1 MATQIGVVKALI
13 GNVTAT
19 ATDGSSR
26 TLQVGDNVYAN
37 ELITTNIAAAIEIE
51 LNDGS
56 VMDLGR
62 SSQVMLDNAVFDLSA
77 TTTVATETDDVPDDI
92 AAIQAALL
100 AGDDPTEVGDATAA
114 GAGVVTG
121 NEGHAPVFVDYL
133 NPTVRPEA
141 GFDTIGVFNEYD
153 LPEEDIIILDEE
165 DGSPTTGNTEVF
177 VDEDDLGGDI
187 QISFV
192 GPSAIITAF
201 GSDTDYFTTF
211 PFKFGNNDEEPG
223 DDLPPNSS
231 TTQTGKLNAS
241 FGSDGAG
248 SVGFQAEAAQPSGLT
263 SGGQPVLFWVS
274 ADGSMLV
281 GYTLTSDDY
290 YGDYDFVRID
300 QNYEFQPYGMA
311 EIIFTAEIP
320 DSGTTD
326 YAFTLHGPLDHAPG
340 ESENN
345 LFIDLAYTII
355 DSDGDAASG
364 VLRVNVDDDVPVRAE
379 GDEEQAQ
386 IIAQVHEE
394 GMSTLLGDAGDLS
407 EGNRDGG
414 LLTDDETGSH
424 IAGSLHYVV
433 SVGADAPATFSLIDD
448 SATLN
453 ELLPG
458 LYSQGESVTYSV
470 SGDSDVSVLTAMA
483 GGRVVFTMTVHSNGD
498 WYFDLDDQLD
508 HAAGDGENF
517 TLLTGDGGYD
527 ISTVGSID
535 FTKIL
540 KVTDAD
546 GDELVWTDDDVEV
559 FAVQVQDDVPTLVS
573 VSGEFNPVTAL
584 VAEDALSTAVE
595 ATDSS
600 EGILD
605 AGQDNSDDEA
615 SGVAGDLSSLIVVN
629 DGADEPV
636 SVTFGLQADTS
647 GLPTLYSN
655 GEAVSYSVDGN
666 VLTAMAGGTIIFT
679 LTVNADGS
687 WAFDLDDQ
695 LDHVDT
701 DSDTTTDLVTGPG
714 SSVGSIDFSSI
725 ITASVEDFDGD
736 VATLNGL
743 NAGLFTISVQNDVPV
758 ANNETPIA
766 LTEGDAA
773 INGNVLTNDVPGAD
787 EPITLTHVDLG
798 DGFVD
803 ITTGTDLGSG
813 NYGFSI
819 DGVGDYSFN
828 ANGNWTFEPADSVN
842 NTEGD
847 VDASFSYRIEDAD
860 GDNAEAMQ
868 PISIADGQDPLAG
881 EPITLSLDDQN
892 LADGSTPAVDDF
904 DTGSIVFTPGSDPIA
919 SIVFSM
925 DLSGLD
931 PSLTWERVNDNQIIG
946 RDGVD
951 DIVTLDL
958 GVIGD
963 TATITATLN
972 NNYDSHPTVNVDDL
986 KALGSMGVVAT
997 DIDGDTATGIVNVE
1011 VSDDLPT
1018 AVNDGPETVTEDAT
1032 SFVSG
1037 NVLDNDD
1044 ANADQA
1050 AAFVGW
1056 SGADAATIATLN
1068 SFGTLVQNGDGSW
1081 SYTLDN
1087 SLATTQALTAAD
1099 TMDYVLNYTMADADG
1114 DEDTATL
1121 TITIKGADDDATVE
1135 TAQAEGPDATVYEAG
1150 LNPDGSDAASDSET
1164 VTGSFDVS
1172 ASDGIINVVI
1182 GGATFTLAEVQAFDG
1197 SDSVTT
1203 GEGTLTLTG
1212 YTGDAM
1218 GGTIAYSYTLDGTI
1232 DNDSIVPSGDDAVT
1246 LAHFDDSVEISVNGI
1261 GGTTASDDLVIRAID
1276 DTPTAVNDGPETV
1289 TEDATSFVSGNVL
1302 DNDDA
1307 NADQAA
1313 AFVGWSG
1320 ADAATIATLNSFGTL
1335 VQNGDGSWSYTL
1347 DNSLATTQALT
1358 AADTMD
1364 YVLNYTMADADG
1376 DEDTATLTITIKGA
1390 DDDATVETAQAE
1402 GPDATVYEA
1411 GLNPDGSDAA
1421 SDSET
1426 VTGSFDVSASDGIL
1440 NVVIGGTTFTLAEV
1454 QAFDGSDSV
1463 TTGEGTL
1470 TLTGYTGDAMGGT
1483 IAYSYT
1489 LDGTIDNDSIVPS
1502 GDDAVTLAHF
1512 DDSVEISVNGLGGTM
1527 ASDDLVIRA
1536 IDDTPTAVNDGPE
1549 TVTEDAT
1556 SFVSGNVLDN
1566 DDANADQAAAFVG
1579 WSGADAATIATL
1591 NSFGTLVQNG
1601 DGSWSYTL
1609 DNSLATTQALTASDT
1624 MDYVLNYTMAD
1635 ADGDED
1641 TATLTITIKGADDDA
1656 TVETAQAEGPDAT
1669 VYEAGLN
1676 PDGSDAASDSETVT
1690 GSFDVSASDGII
1702 NVVIGGAT
1710 FTLAEVQAFDG
1721 SDSVTTGEGTLTL
1734 TGYTGDAM
1742 GGTIAYSYTLD
1753 GTIDNDSIVP
1763 SGDDAVTLAHFDDSV
1778 EISVNGLGGT
1788 TASDDLVIRAIDD
1801 VPAAEDYIGGSYAE
1815 GSSNNVVAADAAST
1829 LGIAGGA
1836 DGLNS
1841 TLPAISFTGGQ
1852 GSLFINGSGQLI
1864 YTPPANVVNPGGAP
1878 VSDVF
1883 SYTVTDNDGDF
1894 VTKQVTV
1901 GITDTGVTELSAS
1914 NALVDEDDLPMGNDD
1929 SATGDDNPITSG
1941 TISYTVGADG
1951 FDSVSL
1957 STTAD
1962 TTGLMTHDGDA
1973 VDTIWDSGS
1982 NTLIGYVAG
1991 TDSSD
1996 AANQVFTVTLTNIN
2010 ASGADYDVTLLQA
2023 VKHPDA
2029 DNENNVDFTVN
2040 VSVLD
2045 NDGSEGITSFNV
2057 SIDDDV
2063 PVASP
2068 EENSGE
2074 ATLEVNTNLM
2084 MILDVSGSMNDS
2096 ANFQGM
2102 TRLQVMI
2109 KSSLE
2114 LLDQY
2119 DAYGDVM
2126 VNIITFATSA
2136 SNPSGGWVTVDQAK
2150 AIILGLTAG
2159 GNTNYDDALNDAINA
2174 FALGG
2179 KLGDGQN
2186 ISYFMSDGEPNSNN
2200 VSNSATVP
2208 DGNNNLGGG
2217 SGIDSDEEDDWID
2230 FLELNN
2236 INSFSLGMG
2245 TGVDEDELDPIAYDG
2260 VEEVDT
2266 DSIVV
2271 SDFADL
2277 QATLI
2282 GTIDV
2287 PPLSGNLIDG
2297 GAGADEGWIYS
2308 VTVGGVNYIYEQP
2321 NDNQSVSGGASNGSF
2336 DDTTNVWTITTPE
2349 GGTLTIDMDTGDY
2362 EYFGPD
2368 VVLSEVQEVFTFT
2381 ISDYDGDMDS
2391 STLTVTIDPA
2401 AGPMIVRDD
2410 FVLTNQDPVDIPD
2423 WALLA
2428 NDTGPDSG
2436 SQIVSAVF
2444 NADEGS
2450 VTDNADSIEFDDNDT
2465 DGGSFSYTNTAGTRS
2480 DDGNV
2485 SVERQSGDT
2494 IQGDYLDEILIGG
2507 SDAETLNGGAGNDI
2521 LIGGDGSTA
2530 SIVPRTVNAFVS
2542 GGATNGS
2549 NNNQYSFAFVAG
2561 AGLYITEIRIDVSGI
2576 GTFNQSGGGSKAFT
2590 IGSSTDINLA
2600 DITTVTSGDT
2610 TELVI
2615 TFDPNAFIEGETLYF
2630 GIDANDGDEDLDHGG
2645 DFGDEN
2651 VPFSVSFNDGVTIN
2665 SNYVDGPGS
2674 GTNGDTSQ
2682 GTAQITANTV
2692 SDDVLNGG
2700 AGDDILQGGG
2710 GNDLLSG
2717 GNGDDIFMWRA
2728 GDDGTVGSPAM
2739 DE

>member
-19 ATDGSSR
+19 ATDGSTR

-62 SSQVMLDNAVFDLSA
+62 SSQVMLDNAVFDPSA
-77 TTTVATETDDVPDDI
+77 TTTVASETDDVPDDI

-187 QISFV
+187 QVSFV

-201 GSDTDYFTTF
+201 GTDTGYFTTF

-231 TTQTGKLNAS
+231 TTQTGQLNAS

-290 YGDYDFVRID
+290 YSDYDFVRID
-300 QNYEFQPYGMA
+300 QNYEFQPYGVA

-340 ESENN
+340 EAENN
-345 LFIDLAYTII
+345 LFIDLAYTIT

-394 GMSTLLGDAGDLS
+394 GMSTSLGDAGDLS

-414 LLTDDETGSH
+414 SLTDDETSSH

-458 LYSQGESVTYSV
+458 LYSKGESVSYSV

-483 GGRVVFTMTVHSNGD
+483 GDRVVFTMTVHSNGN

-508 HAAGDGENF
+508 HAPGDGENF

-546 GDELVWTDDDVEV
+546 GDELVWTDDDVDV

-636 SVTFGLQADTS
+636 SVTFSLQADTS
-647 GLPTLYSN
+647 GLSTLYSN

-701 DSDTTTDLVTGPG
+701 DSDTTTALRTSLDG
-714 SSVGSIDFSSI
+714 STSVDAIDFSSI
-725 ITASVEDFDGD
+725 VTVSVEDFDGD

-773 INGNVLTNDVPGAD
+773 INGNVLANDVPGAD
-787 EPITLTHVDLG
+787 EPITLTQVDLG

-931 PSLTWERVNDNQIIG
+931 ASMTWERVSDNQIIG

-958 GVIGD
+958 GVVGD

-972 NNYDSHPTVNVDDL
+972 DNYDSHPTINVDDL
-986 KALGSMGVVAT
+986 KALGSVGVVAT
-997 DIDGDTATGIVNVE
+997 DIDGDFATGIVNVE

-1018 AVNDGPETVTEDAT
+1018 AND
-1032 SFVSG
+1032 
-1037 NVLDNDD
+1037 
-1044 ANADQA
+1044 
-1050 AAFVGW
+1050 
-1056 SGADAATIATLN
+1056 
-1068 SFGTLVQNGDGSW
+1068 
-1081 SYTLDN
+1081 
-1087 SLATTQALTAAD
+1087 
-1099 TMDYVLNYTMADADG
+1099 
-1114 DEDTATL
+1114 
-1121 TITIKGADDDATVE
+1121 
-1135 TAQAEGPDATVYEAG
+1135 
-1150 LNPDGSDAASDSET
+1150 
-1164 VTGSFDVS
+1164 
-1172 ASDGIINVVI
+1172 
-1182 GGATFTLAEVQAFDG
+1182 
-1197 SDSVTT
+1197 
-1203 GEGTLTLTG
+1203 
-1212 YTGDAM
+1212 
-1218 GGTIAYSYTLDGTI
+1218 
-1232 DNDSIVPSGDDAVT
+1232 
-1246 LAHFDDSVEISVNGI
+1246 
-1261 GGTTASDDLVIRAID
+1261 
-1276 DTPTAVNDGPETV
+1276 DGPETV

-1440 NVVIGGTTFTLAEV
+1440 TVVIGGTTFTLAEV

-1470 TLTGYTGDAMGGT
+1470 TLTGYTGDAM
-1483 IAYSYT
+1483 S
-1489 LDGTIDNDSIVPS
+1489 
-1502 GDDAVTLAHF
+1502 
-1512 DDSVEISVNGLGGTM
+1512 
-1527 ASDDLVIRA
+1527 
-1536 IDDTPTAVNDGPE
+1536 
-1549 TVTEDAT
+1549 
-1556 SFVSGNVLDN
+1556 
-1566 DDANADQAAAFVG
+1566 
-1579 WSGADAATIATL
+1579 
-1591 NSFGTLVQNG
+1591 
-1601 DGSWSYTL
+1601 
-1609 DNSLATTQALTASDT
+1609 
-1624 MDYVLNYTMAD
+1624 
-1635 ADGDED
+1635 
-1641 TATLTITIKGADDDA
+1641 
-1656 TVETAQAEGPDAT
+1656 
-1669 VYEAGLN
+1669 
-1676 PDGSDAASDSETVT
+1676 
-1690 GSFDVSASDGII
+1690 
-1702 NVVIGGAT
+1702 
-1710 FTLAEVQAFDG
+1710 
-1721 SDSVTTGEGTLTL
+1721 
-1734 TGYTGDAM
+1734 
-1742 GGTIAYSYTLD
+1742 GTIAYSYTLD

-1841 TLPAISFTGGQ
+1841 TLQAISFTGGQ

-1929 SATGDDNPITSG
+1929 SATGDDNPIGSG
-1941 TISYTVGADG
+1941 TISYTVGTDG

-1957 STTAD
+1957 STTGD

-1991 TDSSD
+1991 TDSTD

-2045 NDGSEGITSFNV
+2045 NDGSEGITNFNV

-2074 ATLEVNTNLM
+2074 ATLEVNTNVM

-2150 AIILGLTAG
+2150 TIILGLTAG

-2308 VTVGGVNYIYEQP
+2308 VTVGGVNYIYDQP

-2349 GGTLTIDMDTGDY
+2349 GGTLSVDMDTGDY

-2450 VTDNADSIEFDDNDT
+2450 VTDNADSVEFDDDDT

-2494 IQGDYLDEILIGG
+2494 IQGDYLDEILVGG
-2507 SDAETLNGGAGNDI
+2507 SGAETLDGGAGDDI
-2521 LIGGDGSTA
+2521 LIGG
-2530 SIVPRTVNAFVS
+2530 N
-2542 GGATNGS
+2542 GATGGLTQRISITADGEGNSS
-2549 NNNQYSFAFVAG
+2549 NNNFLQFAYLIGSLGVYVESISIDLRAGTDTNASFDDDWGPDYSNLSGLNPGDITSTVLSGSGDSVMTINFANNSF
-2561 AGLYITEIRIDVSGI
+2561 T
-2576 GTFNQSGGGSKAFT
+2576 NGGSFDLN
-2590 IGSSTDINLA
+2590 IDIDNLSGDDGDDFGEA
-2600 DITTVTSGDT
+2600 GVTATVTFSNG
-2610 TELVI
+2610 EVHNLV
-2615 TFDPNAFIEGETLYF
+2615 FEQ
-2630 GIDANDGDEDLDHGG
+2630 
-2645 DFGDEN
+2645 
-2651 VPFSVSFNDGVTIN
+2651 
-2665 SNYVDGPGS
+2665 VDG
-2674 GTNGDTSQ
+2674 NTSI
-2682 GTAQITANTV
+2682 AQTLVA
-2692 SDDVLNGG
+2692 DDVLIGG
-2700 AGDDILQGGG
+2700 EGNDILQGGG
-2710 GNDLLSG
+2710 GNDLLTG
-2717 GNGDDIFMWRA
+2717 GDGDDIFLWKA
-2728 GDDGTVGSPAM
+2728 GDDGTDITPAM
-2739 DE
+2739 DIVTDFNAGDDVLDIADLLQGEESSIDLTEYMNVTESGSNVVIEVTPSGSGNHTQVITMQNTSLSDLGANPADSQADIISSLISQGHIHVDQS

>member
-19 ATDGSSR
+19 ATDGSTRS
-26 TLQVGDNVYAN
+26 LQVGDNVYAN

-62 SSQVMLDNAVFDLSA
+62 SSQVMLDNAVFDPSA
-77 TTTVATETDDVPDDI
+77 TTTVASETDDVPDDI

-100 AGDDPTEVGDATAA
+100 AGEDPTEVGDATAA

-201 GSDTDYFTTF
+201 GSDTGYFTTF

-340 ESENN
+340 EAENN
-345 LFIDLAYTII
+345 LFIDLAYTIT
-355 DSDGDAASG
+355 DSDGDAANG

-394 GMSTLLGDAGDLS
+394 GMSTSLGDAGDLS

-414 LLTDDETGSH
+414 SLTDDETGSH

-458 LYSQGESVTYSV
+458 LYSQGESVSYSV

-483 GGRVVFTMTVHSNGD
+483 GGRVVFTMTVHSNGN

-508 HAAGDGENF
+508 HAPGDGENF

-655 GEAVSYSVDGN
+655 GEAVSYSVDGS
-666 VLTAMAGGTIIFT
+666 VLTAMAGGNIVFT
-679 LTVNADGS
+679 LTVNQDGS

-714 SSVGSIDFSSI
+714 SSVGSIDFSSV

-758 ANNETPIA
+758 ANNETPID
-766 LTEGDAA
+766 LTEGDAS
-773 INGNVLTNDVPGAD
+773 INGNVLTNDLSGAD
-787 EPITLTHVDLG
+787 EPLSLTKVDLG

-813 NYGFSI
+813 NYGFSV
-819 DGVGDYSFN
+819 DGVGDYSFD

-860 GDNAEAMQ
+860 GDSAEAMQ

-931 PSLTWERVNDNQIIG
+931 PSLTWERVSDNQIIG

-958 GVIGD
+958 GVVGD

-972 NNYDSHPTVNVDDL
+972 NNYDSHPAINVDDL
-986 KALGSMGVVAT
+986 KALGSVGVVAT
-997 DIDGDTATGIVNVE
+997 DIDGDFATGIVNVE

-1018 AVNDGPETVTEDAT
+1018 ANDDGPETVTEDAT

-1050 AAFVGW
+1050 AVFVGW

-1099 TMDYVLNYTMADADG
+1099 TMNYVLNYTMADADG

-1150 LNPDGSDAASDSET
+1150 LNPDGSDAASGSET

-1172 ASDGIINVVI
+1172 ASDGILTVVI
-1182 GGATFTLAEVQAFDG
+1182 GGTTFTLAEVQAFDG

-1218 GGTIAYSYTLDGTI
+1218 SGTIAYSYTLDGTI

-1261 GGTTASDDLVIRAID
+1261 GGTTASDDLVIRA
-1276 DTPTAVNDGPETV
+1276 V
-1289 TEDATSFVSGNVL
+1289 
-1302 DNDDA
+1302 
-1307 NADQAA
+1307 
-1313 AFVGWSG
+1313 
-1320 ADAATIATLNSFGTL
+1320 
-1335 VQNGDGSWSYTL
+1335 
-1347 DNSLATTQALT
+1347 
-1358 AADTMD
+1358 
-1364 YVLNYTMADADG
+1364 
-1376 DEDTATLTITIKGA
+1376 
-1390 DDDATVETAQAE
+1390 
-1402 GPDATVYEA
+1402 
-1411 GLNPDGSDAA
+1411 
-1421 SDSET
+1421 
-1426 VTGSFDVSASDGIL
+1426 
-1440 NVVIGGTTFTLAEV
+1440 
-1454 QAFDGSDSV
+1454 
-1463 TTGEGTL
+1463 
-1470 TLTGYTGDAMGGT
+1470 
-1483 IAYSYT
+1483 
-1489 LDGTIDNDSIVPS
+1489 
-1502 GDDAVTLAHF
+1502 
-1512 DDSVEISVNGLGGTM
+1512 
-1527 ASDDLVIRA
+1527 
-1536 IDDTPTAVNDGPE
+1536 
-1549 TVTEDAT
+1549 
-1556 SFVSGNVLDN
+1556 
-1566 DDANADQAAAFVG
+1566 
-1579 WSGADAATIATL
+1579 
-1591 NSFGTLVQNG
+1591 
-1601 DGSWSYTL
+1601 
-1609 DNSLATTQALTASDT
+1609 
-1624 MDYVLNYTMAD
+1624 
-1635 ADGDED
+1635 
-1641 TATLTITIKGADDDA
+1641 
-1656 TVETAQAEGPDAT
+1656 
-1669 VYEAGLN
+1669 
-1676 PDGSDAASDSETVT
+1676 
-1690 GSFDVSASDGII
+1690 
-1702 NVVIGGAT
+1702 
-1710 FTLAEVQAFDG
+1710 
-1721 SDSVTTGEGTLTL
+1721 
-1734 TGYTGDAM
+1734 
-1742 GGTIAYSYTLD
+1742 
-1753 GTIDNDSIVP
+1753 
-1763 SGDDAVTLAHFDDSV
+1763 
-1778 EISVNGLGGT
+1778 
-1788 TASDDLVIRAIDD
+1788 DD

-1841 TLPAISFTGGQ
+1841 TLQAISFTGGQ

-1929 SATGDDNPITSG
+1929 SATGDDNPISSG
-1941 TISYTVGADG
+1941 TISYTVGTDG

-1957 STTAD
+1957 STTGD

-1991 TDSSD
+1991 TDSTD

-2045 NDGSEGITSFNV
+2045 NDGSEGITNFNV

-2150 AIILGLTAG
+2150 TIILGLTAG

-2308 VTVGGVNYIYEQP
+2308 VTVGGVNYIYDQP

-2349 GGTLTIDMDTGDY
+2349 GGTLSVDMDTGDY

-2450 VTDNADSIEFDDNDT
+2450 VTDNADSVEFDDDDT

-2494 IQGDYLDEILIGG
+2494 IQGDYLDEILVGG
-2507 SDAETLNGGAGNDI
+2507 SGAETLDGGAGDDI
-2521 LIGGDGSTA
+2521 LIGG
-2530 SIVPRTVNAFVS
+2530 N
-2542 GGATNGS
+2542 GATGGLTQRISITADGEGNSS
-2549 NNNQYSFAFVAG
+2549 NNNFLQFAYLIGSLGVYVESISIDLRAGTDTNASFDDDWGPDYSNLSGLNPGDITSTVLSGSGDSVMTINFANNSF
-2561 AGLYITEIRIDVSGI
+2561 T
-2576 GTFNQSGGGSKAFT
+2576 NGGSFDLN
-2590 IGSSTDINLA
+2590 IDIDNLSGDDGDDFGEA
-2600 DITTVTSGDT
+2600 GVTATVTFSNG
-2610 TELVI
+2610 EVHNLV
-2615 TFDPNAFIEGETLYF
+2615 FEQ
-2630 GIDANDGDEDLDHGG
+2630 
-2645 DFGDEN
+2645 
-2651 VPFSVSFNDGVTIN
+2651 
-2665 SNYVDGPGS
+2665 VDG
-2674 GTNGDTSQ
+2674 NTSI
-2682 GTAQITANTV
+2682 AQTLVA
-2692 SDDVLNGG
+2692 DDVLIGG
-2700 AGDDILQGGG
+2700 EGNDILQGGG
-2710 GNDLLSG
+2710 GNDLLTG
-2717 GNGDDIFMWRA
+2717 GDGDDIFLWKA
-2728 GDDGTVGSPAM
+2728 GDDGTDITPAM
-2739 DE
+2739 DIVTDFNAGDDVLDIADLLQGEESSIDLTEYLNVTESGSNVVIEVTPSGSGNHTQVITMQNTSLSDLGANPADSQADIISSLISQGHIHVDQS

>member
-19 ATDGSSR
+19 ATDGSTR

-62 SSQVMLDNAVFDLSA
+62 SSQVMLDNAVFDPSA
-77 TTTVATETDDVPDDI
+77 TTTVASETDDVPDDI

-187 QISFV
+187 QVSFV

-201 GSDTDYFTTF
+201 GTDTGYFTTF

-231 TTQTGKLNAS
+231 TTQTGQLNAS

-290 YGDYDFVRID
+290 YSDYDFVRID
-300 QNYEFQPYGMA
+300 QNYEFQPYGVA

-340 ESENN
+340 EAENN
-345 LFIDLAYTII
+345 LFIDLAYTIT

-394 GMSTLLGDAGDLS
+394 GMSTSLGDAGDLS

-414 LLTDDETGSH
+414 SLTDDETSSH

-458 LYSQGESVTYSV
+458 LYSKGESVSYSV

-483 GGRVVFTMTVHSNGD
+483 GDRVVFTMTVHSNGN

-508 HAAGDGENF
+508 HAPGDGENF

-546 GDELVWTDDDVEV
+546 GDELVWTDDDVDV

-636 SVTFGLQADTS
+636 SVTFSLQADTS
-647 GLPTLYSN
+647 GLSTLYSN

-701 DSDTTTDLVTGPG
+701 DSDTTTALRTSLDG
-714 SSVGSIDFSSI
+714 STSVDAIDFSSI
-725 ITASVEDFDGD
+725 VTVSVEDFDGD

-773 INGNVLTNDVPGAD
+773 INGNVLANDVPGAD
-787 EPITLTHVDLG
+787 EPITLTQVDLG

-931 PSLTWERVNDNQIIG
+931 ASMTWERVSDNQIIG

-958 GVIGD
+958 GVVGD

-972 NNYDSHPTVNVDDL
+972 DNYDSHPTINVDDL
-986 KALGSMGVVAT
+986 KALGSVGVVAT
-997 DIDGDTATGIVNVE
+997 DIDGDFATGIVNVE

-1018 AVNDGPETVTEDAT
+1018 AND
-1032 SFVSG
+1032 
-1037 NVLDNDD
+1037 
-1044 ANADQA
+1044 
-1050 AAFVGW
+1050 
-1056 SGADAATIATLN
+1056 
-1068 SFGTLVQNGDGSW
+1068 
-1081 SYTLDN
+1081 
-1087 SLATTQALTAAD
+1087 
-1099 TMDYVLNYTMADADG
+1099 
-1114 DEDTATL
+1114 
-1121 TITIKGADDDATVE
+1121 
-1135 TAQAEGPDATVYEAG
+1135 
-1150 LNPDGSDAASDSET
+1150 
-1164 VTGSFDVS
+1164 
-1172 ASDGIINVVI
+1172 
-1182 GGATFTLAEVQAFDG
+1182 
-1197 SDSVTT
+1197 
-1203 GEGTLTLTG
+1203 
-1212 YTGDAM
+1212 
-1218 GGTIAYSYTLDGTI
+1218 
-1232 DNDSIVPSGDDAVT
+1232 
-1246 LAHFDDSVEISVNGI
+1246 
-1261 GGTTASDDLVIRAID
+1261 
-1276 DTPTAVNDGPETV
+1276 DGPETV

-1440 NVVIGGTTFTLAEV
+1440 TVVIGGT
-1454 QAFDGSDSV
+1454 
-1463 TTGEGTL
+1463 
-1470 TLTGYTGDAMGGT
+1470 
-1483 IAYSYT
+1483 
-1489 LDGTIDNDSIVPS
+1489 
-1502 GDDAVTLAHF
+1502 
-1512 DDSVEISVNGLGGTM
+1512 
-1527 ASDDLVIRA
+1527 
-1536 IDDTPTAVNDGPE
+1536 
-1549 TVTEDAT
+1549 
-1556 SFVSGNVLDN
+1556 
-1566 DDANADQAAAFVG
+1566 
-1579 WSGADAATIATL
+1579 
-1591 NSFGTLVQNG
+1591 
-1601 DGSWSYTL
+1601 
-1609 DNSLATTQALTASDT
+1609 
-1624 MDYVLNYTMAD
+1624 
-1635 ADGDED
+1635 
-1641 TATLTITIKGADDDA
+1641 
-1656 TVETAQAEGPDAT
+1656 
-1669 VYEAGLN
+1669 
-1676 PDGSDAASDSETVT
+1676 
-1690 GSFDVSASDGII
+1690 
-1702 NVVIGGAT
+1702 T

-1841 TLPAISFTGGQ
+1841 TLQAISFTGGQ

-1929 SATGDDNPITSG
+1929 SATGDDNPIGSG
-1941 TISYTVGADG
+1941 TISYTVGTDG

-1957 STTAD
+1957 STTGD

-1991 TDSSD
+1991 TDSTD

-2045 NDGSEGITSFNV
+2045 NDGSEGITNFNV

-2074 ATLEVNTNLM
+2074 ATLEVNTNVM

-2150 AIILGLTAG
+2150 TIILGLTAG

-2308 VTVGGVNYIYEQP
+2308 VTVGGVNYIYDQP

-2349 GGTLTIDMDTGDY
+2349 GGTLSVDMDTGDY

-2450 VTDNADSIEFDDNDT
+2450 VTDNADSVEFDDDDT

-2494 IQGDYLDEILIGG
+2494 IQGDYLDEILVGG
-2507 SDAETLNGGAGNDI
+2507 SGAETLDGGAGDDI
-2521 LIGGDGSTA
+2521 LIGG
-2530 SIVPRTVNAFVS
+2530 N
-2542 GGATNGS
+2542 GATGGLTQRISITADGEGNSS
-2549 NNNQYSFAFVAG
+2549 NNNFLQFAYLIGSLGVYVESISIDLRAGTDTNASFDDDWGPDYSNLSGLNPGDITSTVLSGSGDSVMTINFANNSF
-2561 AGLYITEIRIDVSGI
+2561 T
-2576 GTFNQSGGGSKAFT
+2576 NGGSFDLN
-2590 IGSSTDINLA
+2590 IDIDNLSGDDGDDFGEA
-2600 DITTVTSGDT
+2600 GVTATVTFSNG
-2610 TELVI
+2610 EVHNLV
-2615 TFDPNAFIEGETLYF
+2615 FEQ
-2630 GIDANDGDEDLDHGG
+2630 
-2645 DFGDEN
+2645 
-2651 VPFSVSFNDGVTIN
+2651 
-2665 SNYVDGPGS
+2665 VDG
-2674 GTNGDTSQ
+2674 NTSI
-2682 GTAQITANTV
+2682 AQTLVA
-2692 SDDVLNGG
+2692 DDVLIGG
-2700 AGDDILQGGG
+2700 EGNDILQGGG
-2710 GNDLLSG
+2710 GNDLLTG
-2717 GNGDDIFMWRA
+2717 GDGDDIFLWKA
-2728 GDDGTVGSPAM
+2728 GDDGTDITPAM
-2739 DE
+2739 DIVTDFNAGDDVLDIADLLQGEESSIDLTEYMNVTESGSNVVIEVTPSGSGNHTQVITMQNTSLSDLGANPADSQADIISSLISQGHIHVDQS

>member
-19 ATDGSSR
+19 ATDGSTR

-62 SSQVMLDNAVFDLSA
+62 SSQVMLDNAVFDPSA
-77 TTTVATETDDVPDDI
+77 TTTVASETDDVPDDI

-187 QISFV
+187 QVSFV

-201 GSDTDYFTTF
+201 GTDTGYFTTF

-231 TTQTGKLNAS
+231 TTQTGQLNAS

-290 YGDYDFVRID
+290 YSDYDFVRID
-300 QNYEFQPYGMA
+300 QNYEFQPYGVA

-340 ESENN
+340 EAENN
-345 LFIDLAYTII
+345 LFIDLAYTIT

-394 GMSTLLGDAGDLS
+394 GMSTSLGDAGDLS

-414 LLTDDETGSH
+414 SLTDDETSSH

-458 LYSQGESVTYSV
+458 LYSKGESVSYSV

-483 GGRVVFTMTVHSNGD
+483 GDRVVFTMTVHSNGN

-508 HAAGDGENF
+508 HAPGDGENF

-546 GDELVWTDDDVEV
+546 GDELVWTDDDVDV

-636 SVTFGLQADTS
+636 SVTFSLQADTS
-647 GLPTLYSN
+647 GLSTLYSN

-701 DSDTTTDLVTGPG
+701 DSDTTTALRTSLDG
-714 SSVGSIDFSSI
+714 STSVDAIDFSSI
-725 ITASVEDFDGD
+725 VTVSVEDFDGD

-773 INGNVLTNDVPGAD
+773 INGNVLANDVPGAD
-787 EPITLTHVDLG
+787 EPITLTQVDLG

-931 PSLTWERVNDNQIIG
+931 ASMTWERVSDNQIIG

-958 GVIGD
+958 GVVGD

-972 NNYDSHPTVNVDDL
+972 DNYDSHPTINVDDL
-986 KALGSMGVVAT
+986 KALGSVGVVAT
-997 DIDGDTATGIVNVE
+997 DIDGDFATGIVNVE

-1018 AVNDGPETVTEDAT
+1018 ANDDGPETVTEDAT

-1099 TMDYVLNYTMADADG
+1099 TMNYVLNYTMADADG

-1172 ASDGIINVVI
+1172 ASDGILTVVI
-1182 GGATFTLAEVQAFDG
+1182 GGTTFTLAEVQAFDG

-1218 GGTIAYSYTLDGTI
+1218 SGTIAYSYTLDGTI

-1246 LAHFDDSVEISVNGI
+1246 LAHFDDSVEISVNGL
-1261 GGTTASDDLVIRAID
+1261 GGTTASDDLVIRAVD
-1276 DTPTAVNDGPETV
+1276 DTPTANDDGPETV

-1358 AADTMD
+1358 AADTMN

-1440 NVVIGGTTFTLAEV
+1440 TVVIGGTTFTLAEV

-1470 TLTGYTGDAMGGT
+1470 TLTGYTGDAM
-1483 IAYSYT
+1483 S
-1489 LDGTIDNDSIVPS
+1489 
-1502 GDDAVTLAHF
+1502 
-1512 DDSVEISVNGLGGTM
+1512 
-1527 ASDDLVIRA
+1527 
-1536 IDDTPTAVNDGPE
+1536 
-1549 TVTEDAT
+1549 
-1556 SFVSGNVLDN
+1556 
-1566 DDANADQAAAFVG
+1566 
-1579 WSGADAATIATL
+1579 
-1591 NSFGTLVQNG
+1591 
-1601 DGSWSYTL
+1601 
-1609 DNSLATTQALTASDT
+1609 
-1624 MDYVLNYTMAD
+1624 
-1635 ADGDED
+1635 
-1641 TATLTITIKGADDDA
+1641 
-1656 TVETAQAEGPDAT
+1656 
-1669 VYEAGLN
+1669 
-1676 PDGSDAASDSETVT
+1676 
-1690 GSFDVSASDGII
+1690 
-1702 NVVIGGAT
+1702 
-1710 FTLAEVQAFDG
+1710 
-1721 SDSVTTGEGTLTL
+1721 
-1734 TGYTGDAM
+1734 
-1742 GGTIAYSYTLD
+1742 GTIAYSYTLD

-1841 TLPAISFTGGQ
+1841 TLQAISFTGGQ

-1929 SATGDDNPITSG
+1929 SATGDDNPIGSG
-1941 TISYTVGADG
+1941 TISYTVGTDG

-1957 STTAD
+1957 STTGD

-1991 TDSSD
+1991 TDSTD

-2045 NDGSEGITSFNV
+2045 NDGSEGITNFNV

-2074 ATLEVNTNLM
+2074 ATLEVNTNVM

-2150 AIILGLTAG
+2150 TIILGLTAG

-2308 VTVGGVNYIYEQP
+2308 VTVGGVNYIYDQP

-2349 GGTLTIDMDTGDY
+2349 GGTLSVDMDTGDY

-2450 VTDNADSIEFDDNDT
+2450 VTDNADSVEFDDDDT

-2494 IQGDYLDEILIGG
+2494 IQGDYLDEILVGG
-2507 SDAETLNGGAGNDI
+2507 SGAETLDGGAGDDI
-2521 LIGGDGSTA
+2521 LIGG
-2530 SIVPRTVNAFVS
+2530 N
-2542 GGATNGS
+2542 GATGGLTQRISITADGEGNSS
-2549 NNNQYSFAFVAG
+2549 NNNFLQFAYLIGSLGVYVESISIDLRAGTDTNASFDDDWGPDYSNLSGLNPGDITSTVLSGSGDSVMTINFANNSF
-2561 AGLYITEIRIDVSGI
+2561 T
-2576 GTFNQSGGGSKAFT
+2576 NGGSFDLN
-2590 IGSSTDINLA
+2590 IDIDNLSGDDGDDFGEA
-2600 DITTVTSGDT
+2600 GVTATVTFSNG
-2610 TELVI
+2610 EVHNLV
-2615 TFDPNAFIEGETLYF
+2615 FEQ
-2630 GIDANDGDEDLDHGG
+2630 
-2645 DFGDEN
+2645 
-2651 VPFSVSFNDGVTIN
+2651 
-2665 SNYVDGPGS
+2665 VDG
-2674 GTNGDTSQ
+2674 NTSI
-2682 GTAQITANTV
+2682 AQTLVA
-2692 SDDVLNGG
+2692 DDVLIGG
-2700 AGDDILQGGG
+2700 EGNDILQGGG
-2710 GNDLLSG
+2710 GNDLLTG
-2717 GNGDDIFMWRA
+2717 GDGDDIFLWKA
-2728 GDDGTVGSPAM
+2728 GDDGTDITPAM
-2739 DE
+2739 DIVTDFNAGDDVLDIADLLQGEESSIDLTEYMNVTESGSNVVIEVTPSGSGNHTQVITMQNTSLSDLGANPADSQADIISSLISQGHIHVDQS